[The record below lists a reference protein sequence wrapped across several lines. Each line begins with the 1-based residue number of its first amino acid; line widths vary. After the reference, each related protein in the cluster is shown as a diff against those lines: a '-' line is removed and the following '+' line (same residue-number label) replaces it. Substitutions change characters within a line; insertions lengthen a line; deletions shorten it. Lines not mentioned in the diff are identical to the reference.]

1 MAAIFIGL
9 SAGAV
14 CFWVTE
20 YIVRGRIDDALDVF
34 GVHGV
39 GGIVGAILTG
49 VFATKTVNAA
59 GADGLLYGNPQQLIT
74 QIIAVL
80 IVAAYA
86 GIVTFV
92 LLKIIDATIGIRVS
106 EAEEN
111 EGLDASQHGESAYTT
126 V

>member
-1 MAAIFIGL
+1 MPAA
-9 SAGAV
+9 SWPRCCNSSRPSYKA
-14 CFWVTE
+14 W
-20 YIVRGRIDDALDVF
+20 
-34 GVHGV
+34 
-39 GGIVGAILTG
+39 LTG

-74 QIIAVL
+74 QIVAVL
-80 IVAAYA
+80 VVAAYA
-86 GIVTFV
+86 AIVTYV